1 MTSQANQ
8 GSPGQMNGGQQAPLD
23 GQQLK
28 DPNGIPVD
36 GGGYWA
42 QMADTWTD
50 PGKFKRTLA
59 RVGLFTSAQLLG
71 PLVSALLPPERRL
84 RSDQLFSYTGVTR
97 VAVPLIANGAAVFG
111 SAMLDGWGNP
121 PTSDVPPGTASR
133 RPSPGTTS

>member
-1 MTSQANQ
+1 
-8 GSPGQMNGGQQAPLD
+8 
-23 GQQLK
+23 
-28 DPNGIPVD
+28 
-36 GGGYWA
+36 
-42 QMADTWTD
+42 MADTWTD

-121 PTSDVPPGTASR
+121 PASDIPPGTASR
-133 RPSPGTTS
+133 RTSSPS